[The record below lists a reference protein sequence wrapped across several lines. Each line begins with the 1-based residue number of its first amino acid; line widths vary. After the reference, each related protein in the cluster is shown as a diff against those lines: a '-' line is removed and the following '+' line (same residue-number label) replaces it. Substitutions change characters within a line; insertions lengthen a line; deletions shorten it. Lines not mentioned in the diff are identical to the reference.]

1 MVVLA
6 KLNTLVKQWIIDISL
21 SKVSRNSRI
30 LFDDQ
35 LQDEYKKCMYGT
47 AVYEATYIFII
58 LCRTCP
64 SQLQT

>member
-6 KLNTLVKQWIIDISL
+6 KLNTLFKQWIIDISL

-47 AVYEATYIFII
+47 AVYEAT
-58 LCRTCP
+58 
-64 SQLQT
+64 

>member
-21 SKVSRNSRI
+21 SKVSRNSQI

-35 LQDEYKKCMYGT
+35 LQDEFQKCMYG
-47 AVYEATYIFII
+47 I
-58 LCRTCP
+58 
-64 SQLQT
+64 